1 MFGLFM
7 PKTELSCMSRPSSVA
22 PMAFNLVQMDGAI
35 VEVITDTICGKLTA
49 TAPRHG
55 VLVSVTIDGGVR
67 RLCCSTER

>member
-1 MFGLFM
+1 M
-7 PKTELSCMSRPSSVA
+7 PKTELPCMSRPSSVA
-22 PMAFNLVQMDGAI
+22 PMAFNLVQMDGTI
-35 VEVITDTICGKLTA
+35 VEVITDTIYGKLTP